1 MYFCKMN
8 LWIDIVSDALWGWCL
23 IFVLIGCAMWFTL
36 RSRGVQFRMIGEM
49 FRLLGEGK
57 VHAGDADLN
66 KLDMYYPILNI
77 IREES
82 KKYEYKPNKEQNIV
96 VIDEDGNEYARISMD
111 KFMEESSKLL
121 ESIKGASERAFEVP
135 DAECFMSQIG
145 CTKIKAPSQDKA
157 DIHIVIHD
165 LRTNMT
171 PLLGFSIKSQL
182 GSASTLLNPGL
193 PTNITYKVVGGDMKD
208 QELGEINAIEDHL
221 PRMQALLDKGYKLE
235 YFEIAH
241 QTFKNNLLF
250 LDMCMPELV
259 ARCLVLGSMPGLD
272 TSTKE
277 IVEKIAEEN
286 PFGYTGNNI
295 TGFYEHKVKV
305 LLLDTALGMTSAKEW
320 NGHYDANGGYLV
332 VKSDG
337 DIVCY
342 HFYNKNDVED
352 YLYNNTRFDRAS
364 RTRYDFGS
372 LYRGEDGEVYMKL
385 NLQIRFKK

>member
-1 MYFCKMN
+1 MAITGNKGEWSELY
-8 LWIDIVSDALWGWCL
+8 AL
-23 IFVLIGCAMWFTL
+23 
-36 RSRGVQFRMIGEM
+36 

-66 KLDMYYPILNI
+66 KLDLYYPILNI

-82 KKYEYKPNKEQNIV
+82 KRYEYKPNKDQNIV

-111 KFMEESSKLL
+111 KFMEESKKLL
-121 ESIKGASERAFEVP
+121 ESIKGAGNQRAFEVP

-182 GSASTLLNPGL
+182 GSASTLLNPGM
-193 PTNITYKVVGGDMKD
+193 PTNITYKVTGGVMTD
-208 QELGEINAIEDHL
+208 QEIDEINSIEDHL
-221 PRMQALLDKGYKLE
+221 PRMQAMLDKGYHLE

-241 QTFKNNLLF
+241 ETFKNNLLF

-259 ARCLVLGSMPGLD
+259 AQCLIKGSMPN
-272 TSTKE
+272 TSTATKDIIE
-277 IVEKIAEEN
+277 LIAQDN
-286 PFGYTGNNI
+286 PFGFTGKNI
-295 TGFYEHKVKV
+295 KTFYEHKIKV

-320 NGHYDANGGYLV
+320 NGHYDANGGDLGM
-332 VKSDG
+332 D
-337 DIVCY
+337 
-342 HFYNKNDVED
+342 E
-352 YLYNNTRFDRAS
+352 TA
-364 RTRYDFGS
+364 
-372 LYRGEDGEVYMKL
+372 
-385 NLQIRFKK
+385 Q

>member
-1 MYFCKMN
+1 MAITGNKGEWSEIY
-8 LWIDIVSDALWGWCL
+8 AL
-23 IFVLIGCAMWFTL
+23 
-36 RSRGVQFRMIGEM
+36 

-66 KLDMYYPILNI
+66 KLDLYYPILNI

-82 KKYEYKPNKEQNIV
+82 KRYEYKPNKDQNIV

-111 KFMEESSKLL
+111 KFMQ
-121 ESIKGASERAFEVP
+121 ESIDLLDKIKNTNSRAFEVP
-135 DAECFMSQIG
+135 DTECFMSQIG
-145 CTKIKAPSQDKA
+145 CSKLKAPSQDKA

-182 GSASTLLNPGL
+182 GSASTLLNPGM
-193 PTNITYKVVGGDMKD
+193 PTNITYKVTGKIVTDSDIEG
-208 QELGEINAIEDHL
+208 INAVEDHL
-221 PRMQALLDKGYKLE
+221 PRMQALLDKGLKLE
-235 YFEIAH
+235 FYDIEH

-250 LDMCMPELV
+250 LDMCMPQLI
-259 ARCLVLGSMPGLD
+259 ARCLVLGSMPGMSSNTRD
-272 TSTKE
+272 
-277 IVEKIAEEN
+277 IIEKIAEEN
-286 PFGYTGNNI
+286 PFGFAGNNVAA
-295 TGFYEHKVKV
+295 FYEHKMKV
-305 LLLDTALGMTSAKEW
+305 LLIDSALGMTSAKEW
-320 NGHYDANGGYLV
+320 TGRYDANGGYLV

-342 HFYNKNDVED
+342 HFYNKNEVED

-364 RTRYDFGS
+364 RSRYEFGS
-372 LYRGEDGEVYMKL
+372 LYRGDDGDVYMKL